1 MKPKSLFGKM
11 TRRQKAQN
19 KKFHAKVYIY
29 LGREK
34 DSSGKE
40 SPCSRVLDM
49 YFDDLLDL
57 EDQIYNWKYPSW
69 MNFKEKFDGVECR
82 GKTVIFNKHP
92 LLYIYPIG
100 DGGVNNNKSFKGSVL
115 VSEVQELFGDDT
127 LPKNSELLT
136 RRLHERWQK
145 ETLG

>member
-1 MKPKSLFGKM
+1 M

-34 DSSGKE
+34 DSGGKE

-49 YFDDLLDL
+49 YFDDLVDL
-57 EDQIYNWKYPSW
+57 ENQIYNWKYPSW
-69 MNFKEKFDGVECR
+69 MDFKEKFDGVECR
-82 GKTVIFNKHP
+82 GKTVFCNTYP

-100 DGGVNNNKSFKGSVL
+100 DGGVNNNKSFRGSVL

-127 LPKNSELLT
+127 LPKNSERLT
-136 RRLHERWQK
+136 ENLYDRWQK
-145 ETLG
+145 ETLR